1 MPTTEDRLVELKFAL
16 SKQNEEI
23 CQILGIALG
32 YPYFYKDQKNF
43 PGTTEKD
50 GVCVGDHVAETIAME
65 AAKRIAKLEEEIKTL
80 QQQNEKLQ
88 KEVAAANKGARIN
101 AEVIKIQAEKLKN
114 KNI

>member
-65 AAKRIAKLEEEIKTL
+65 AARRITELEKQIKIL
-80 QQQNEKLQ
+80 QQKNKKLQ
-88 KEVAAANKGARIN
+88 EDAAANYWTPN
-101 AEVIKIQAEKLKN
+101 
-114 KNI
+114 